1 MHACIA
7 FEAHPQYDNDEGIGA
22 IENAKAQRLRSQ
34 PLATKAVQQSSKNY
48 KDRGADD
55 QPKHAGSPWI
65 FASTEEKVQKE
76 CPGGLCV
83 ELVVDRTSAAA
94 GIYKNVFSS
103 LQIKYSQKN
112 MTRADFESALLLP
125 S

>member
-7 FEAHPQYDNDEGIGA
+7 FEAHPPYDNDEGIGA

-55 QPKHAGSPWI
+55 QPKHAGSP
-65 FASTEEKVQKE
+65 
-76 CPGGLCV
+76 
-83 ELVVDRTSAAA
+83 
-94 GIYKNVFSS
+94 
-103 LQIKYSQKN
+103 
-112 MTRADFESALLLP
+112 
-125 S
+125 